1 MEEGKAYI
9 ESGILELYVL
19 GQLTAS
25 ERVEVEV
32 MAAKYPEVKQEITA
46 IEIAMEQYALAQAL
60 QPAKGLDKAIFN
72 RIENTQTGSEST
84 ESVTIPFKITE
95 DTKQYE
101 SKIKTLRFALVACIA
116 LLIVSV
122 VALYSSHTELGAA
135 KEQIADLSSQKDLFT
150 STVNYMKQ
158 TNSDLQKIADM
169 GDDPDWK
176 KVRLAGTSMDPTA
189 KMTVYWHV
197 KGNHVMMDNSKMK
210 LPVNDDAHQYQLWAL
225 VNGKPVDLGVF
236 DVKPDTTSIL
246 VNMKDIASAQT
257 FAVTLEKRGGSPS
270 PTMDQMIVAGNVS
283 I

>member
-1 MEEGKAYI
+1 MEEVKAYI

-19 GQLTAS
+19 GQLNPN
-25 ERVEVEV
+25 ECVEVEA

-46 IEIAMEQYALAQAL
+46 IEIAMEEYALAQAK
-60 QPAKGLDKAIFN
+60 QPAEGLDIKIFDH
-72 RIENTQTGSEST
+72 IERTLPGTGRT
-84 ESVTIPFKITE
+84 ESVTIPFKAAE
-95 DTKQYE
+95 DTNHYQ

-135 KEQIADLSSQKDLFT
+135 REQIADLSSQRDQFAA
-150 STVNYMKQ
+150 TVNYIKS

-169 GDDPDWK
+169 GEDPEWK
-176 KVRLAGTSMDPTA
+176 TVRLAGTAMDPKAT
-189 KMTVYWHV
+189 MTVYWHI
-197 KGNHVMMDNSKMK
+197 KGNHVMVNNAKMK
-210 LPVNDDAHQYQLWAL
+210 LPANDATHQYQLWAL

-236 DVKPDTTSIL
+236 DVKTDTAGML
-246 VNMKDIASAQT
+246 LNMKGISSAQT